1 MEIYHL
7 VPTVDD
13 KKHYVGVFDQKI
25 KNYGLWSILIQG
37 CINLKIMDFFE
48 RNNRLWKFTI

>member
-13 KKHYVGVFDQKI
+13 KKHYVGVFDEKDQK
-25 KNYGLWSILIQG
+25 LW
-37 CINLKIMDFFE
+37 IMVYSDT
-48 RNNRLWKFTI
+48 RMQKFKDY

>member
-37 CINLKIMDFFE
+37 CRNLKIMDFFE

>member
-1 MEIYHL
+1 MKIYHL

-25 KNYGLWSILIQG
+25 KNYGLWFNSSYLCLQLRT
-37 CINLKIMDFFE
+37 INIK
-48 RNNRLWKFTI
+48 

>member
-25 KNYGLWSILIQG
+25 KNYGLWSIMIQG
-37 CINLKIMDFFE
+37 CRNLKIMDLFE

>member
-1 MEIYHL
+1 MEVYHL

-13 KKHYVGVFDQKI
+13 KKIYVGVFDQKN

-37 CINLKIMDFFE
+37 CRNLKIIDFFE
-48 RNNRLWKFTI
+48 QNNRLWKFTI

>member
-13 KKHYVGVFDQKI
+13 KTHYVGVFDQKI
-25 KNYGLWSILIQG
+25 KNDGLWSILIQG
-37 CINLKIMDFFE
+37 CRNLKIIDFVE
-48 RNNRLWKFTI
+48 LNYRIWKTII

>member
-25 KNYGLWSILIQG
+25 KNYLWSILMEKCRWMIPVPTVDDA
-37 CINLKIMDFFE
+37 KT
-48 RNNRLWKFTI
+48 LW

>member
-13 KKHYVGVFDQKI
+13 KKHYVGVIDQKI
-25 KNYGLWSILIQG
+25 KNYGLWSIMIQG
-37 CINLKIMDFFE
+37 CRNLKIMDLFE

>member
-1 MEIYHL
+1 MEVYHL

-37 CINLKIMDFFE
+37 CRNLKIIDFFE
-48 RNNRLWKFTI
+48 QNNRLWKFTI